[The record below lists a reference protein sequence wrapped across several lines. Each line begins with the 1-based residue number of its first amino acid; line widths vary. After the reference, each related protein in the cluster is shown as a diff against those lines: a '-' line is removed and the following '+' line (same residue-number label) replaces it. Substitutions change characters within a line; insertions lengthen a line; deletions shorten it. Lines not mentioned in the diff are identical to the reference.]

1 MKYVA
6 KNSFLVIF
14 ILVITFNLVL
24 DIFFNFNNSTIRII
38 ASSFIAVV
46 LSPRKKK
53 INTLTGERTQITW
66 VFLKEPIFL
75 DK

>member
-1 MKYVA
+1 MKYLA

-24 DIFFNFNNSTIRII
+24 DIFFEVNNSTIRII

>member
-1 MKYVA
+1 MKYLA

-24 DIFFNFNNSTIRII
+24 DIFFEVNNSTIRII

-53 INTLTGERTQITW
+53 INTQTGERTQITW

>member
-1 MKYVA
+1 MKYLA

-14 ILVITFNLVL
+14 ILVITINLIL
-24 DIFFNFNNSTIRII
+24 DLFFDIENSIIRITV
-38 ASSFIAVV
+38 ASFISVI

-53 INTLTGERTQITW
+53 INTQTGERTQITW
-66 VFLKEPIFL
+66 IFLKEPIFQ

>member
-1 MKYVA
+1 MKYLA

-46 LSPRKKK
+46 LSPRKKR

-66 VFLKEPIFL
+66 VFLKDPIFL

>member
-1 MKYVA
+1 MKYLA

-24 DIFFNFNNSTIRII
+24 DIFFHFNNSSIRII

-53 INTLTGERTQITW
+53 INTQTGERTQITW
-66 VFLKEPIFL
+66 VFIKEPIFL
-75 DK
+75 NQ